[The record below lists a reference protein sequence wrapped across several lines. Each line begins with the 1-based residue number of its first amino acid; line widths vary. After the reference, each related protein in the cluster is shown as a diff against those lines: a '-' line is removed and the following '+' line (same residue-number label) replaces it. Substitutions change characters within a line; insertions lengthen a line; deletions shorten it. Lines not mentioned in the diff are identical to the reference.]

1 VISHE
6 FLIPREVGLG
16 RIRYIRDPT
25 TITVDREVLE
35 ALKKLRRYR
44 GEPVGEVVRRILKE
58 YLRLRPSLTS
68 Y

>member
-1 VISHE
+1 MAR
-6 FLIPREVGLG
+6 PK
-16 RIRYIRDPT
+16 YIRDRT

-35 ALKKLRRYR
+35 QLKSLRRHA

-58 YLRLRPSLTS
+58 YLRLRPSVTS

>member
-1 VISHE
+1 M
-6 FLIPREVGLG
+6 G

>member
-1 VISHE
+1 
-6 FLIPREVGLG
+6 LG

-35 ALKKLRRYR
+35 TLKKLKQRPA
-44 GEPVGEVVRRILKE
+44 EPVGEVVRRILRE
-58 YLRLRPSLTS
+58 YLRLRPSVVS